1 MVVNTQSLSKLRVL
15 VTRPQHQAQRFIDE
29 IERLGGTAF
38 HLPTIEIA
46 FNESAPE
53 LISAD
58 LIIFTSVNA
67 VTGARLNK
75 RNNLDM
81 ANARLIAAIGTAT
94 TSALLEAGI
103 KKVLSPAR
111 NGNSEA
117 LLNLLGP
124 YIFPRMK
131 IVIVR
136 GDSGRDTL
144 RDGLRKLDAQVRYEQ
159 VYQRKLPIRSIAAE
173 SASDLW
179 QRANPHIIA
188 ISSDLG
194 LANLIS
200 LLPAHCHTQLFFCPL
215 VVNSKRCEIK
225 ARSAGFT
232 AEIAVA
238 DPPGDAGQID
248 QLARYARIKHQ
259 TGS

>member
-1 MVVNTQSLSKLRVL
+1 MSTQSLSGLRVL
-15 VTRPQHQAQRFIDE
+15 VTRPRHQAQHFIDE

-38 HLPTIEIA
+38 LLSTIEIA
-46 FNESAPE
+46 FSTSKPKLTN
-53 LISAD
+53 AD

-67 VTGARLNK
+67 VTGAQLDK
-75 RNNLDM
+75 TDNLDNE
-81 ANARLIAAIGTAT
+81 ANSPLIAAVGTAT
-94 TSALLEAGI
+94 ANALLEAGI
-103 KKVLSPAR
+103 KKVLSPTR

-144 RDGLRKLDAQVRYEQ
+144 RDGLRNLDAQVRYEQ
-159 VYQRKLPIRSIAAE
+159 VYQRKLPNRSIAAE

-179 QRANPHIIA
+179 QRANPHIIS

-200 LLPAHCHTQLFFCPL
+200 LLPAQFHRQLFSCPM
-215 VVNSKRCEIK
+215 VVNSKRCERK

-238 DPPGDAGQID
+238 DPPGNAGQID

-259 TGS
+259 TDS

>member
-1 MVVNTQSLSKLRVL
+1 MSTQSLSGLRVL
-15 VTRPQHQAQRFIDE
+15 VTRPQHQAQHFIDE

-38 HLPTIEIA
+38 LLSTIEIA
-46 FNESAPE
+46 FSTSEPKLTN
-53 LISAD
+53 AD

-67 VTGARLNK
+67 VTGAQLDK
-75 RNNLDM
+75 TDNLDNE
-81 ANARLIAAIGTAT
+81 ANSPLIAAIGTAT
-94 TSALLEAGI
+94 ANALLEAGI
-103 KKVLSPAR
+103 KKVLSPTR

-144 RDGLRKLDAQVRYEQ
+144 RDGLRNLDAQVHYEQ
-159 VYQRKLPIRSIAAE
+159 VYQRKLPNRPVAAE
-173 SASDLW
+173 STSDLW
-179 QRANPHIIA
+179 QRASPHIIS

-200 LLPAHCHTQLFFCPL
+200 LLPTHLHSQLFLVPL
-215 VVNSKRCEIK
+215 VVNSKRCERK
-225 ARSAGFT
+225 ARCAGFT

-238 DPPGDAGQID
+238 DPPGNAGQVN
-248 QLARYARIKHQ
+248 QLVRFAKISYR
-259 TGS
+259 

>member
-1 MVVNTQSLSKLRVL
+1 MVNTQSLSKLRVL

-46 FNESAPE
+46 FSESTPE
-53 LISAD
+53 LINAD

-67 VTGARLNK
+67 VIGAKLERS
-75 RNNLDM
+75 NLDM
-81 ANARLIAAIGTAT
+81 TNSRLFAAIGTAT
-94 TSALLEAGI
+94 ANALLEAGI
-103 KKVLSPAR
+103 KKVLSPSR

-117 LLNLLGP
+117 LLTLLGP

-131 IVIVR
+131 IIIVR

-144 RDGLRKLDAQVRYEQ
+144 RDGLRNLNAQVRYEQ
-159 VYQRKLPIRSIAAE
+159 VYQRKLPNRSIAAE
-173 SASDLW
+173 SASVLW
-179 QRANPHIIA
+179 QRANPHIIS

-200 LLPAHCHTQLFFCPL
+200 LLPAQFHRQLFSCPM
-215 VVNSKRCEIK
+215 VVNSKRCERK

-238 DPPGDAGQID
+238 DPPGNAGQID
-248 QLARYARIKHQ
+248 QLAKYAQTKHQ
-259 TGS
+259 TDT